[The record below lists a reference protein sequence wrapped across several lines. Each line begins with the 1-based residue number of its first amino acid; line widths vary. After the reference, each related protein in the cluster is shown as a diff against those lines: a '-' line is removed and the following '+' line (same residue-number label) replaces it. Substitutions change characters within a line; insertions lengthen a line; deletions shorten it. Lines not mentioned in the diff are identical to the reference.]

1 MTLTARE
8 LEAQF
13 LGNLNAVV
21 EPWVRAG
28 VGSLGLL
35 PAGLVVVETTGRKS
49 RTPRRTPLVGVLLE
63 ARLIVS
69 SVRGSRSQWV
79 RNAIETPA
87 VCYWLADGEHH
98 GLATVIAADVAS
110 PESGSFPP
118 LLRGLVVGPLAAAV
132 ALGWAFAIIAPRG
145 GQQPG

>member
-13 LGNLNAVV
+13 LGTLNAIV
-21 EPWVRAG
+21 ESWVRAG
-28 VGSLGLL
+28 VGSPGLL

-63 ARLIVS
+63 GRLIVS
-69 SVRGSRSQWV
+69 TVRGSRAQWV

-87 VCYWLADGEHH
+87 VRYWLAGSEHH

-110 PESGSFPP
+110 PERGSFPP
-118 LLRGLVVGPLAAAV
+118 LLGNLVVGPLAAAV
-132 ALGWAFAIIAPRG
+132 ALGWAFAIIAPG
-145 GQQPG
+145 GGEEPG